1 MSEQIDEA
9 QALDALHRQ
18 SALERHRRRTAGDH
32 DNETGYCQSC
42 GEPIPAARLAA
53 CPGALRCIDC
63 QTVYELR
70 EAHCV
75 GPSC

>member
-18 SALERHRRRTAGDH
+18 SALERHRRRTAGDL

-53 CPGALRCIDC
+53 CPGARRCIDC
-63 QTVYELR
+63 QTIHELR
-70 EAHCV
+70 ETHYV
-75 GPSC
+75 GHSR

>member
-9 QALDALHRQ
+9 QALAELHQ
-18 SALERHRRRTAGDH
+18 STAMENHRRRTAGDH
-32 DNETGYCQSC
+32 DNDTGYCQSC

-70 EAHCV
+70 EAHYV
-75 GPSC
+75 GHSC

>member
-1 MSEQIDEA
+1 MDEA

-42 GEPIPAARLAA
+42 GEEIPPARLEAQ
-53 CPGALRCIDC
+53 PGALRCIVC
-63 QTVYELR
+63 QTIHELK
-70 EAHCV
+70 EAHYV
-75 GPSC
+75 ERSC